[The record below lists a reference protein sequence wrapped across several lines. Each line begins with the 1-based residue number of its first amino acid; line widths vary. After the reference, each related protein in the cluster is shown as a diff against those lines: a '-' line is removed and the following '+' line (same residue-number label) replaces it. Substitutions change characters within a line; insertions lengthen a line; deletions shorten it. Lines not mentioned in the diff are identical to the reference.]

1 MYDVAIIG
9 SGIVGCACAYRL
21 SKCNLRIV
29 MLEKENDVCMGSTR
43 ANSAIMHAGYDPKP
57 GTLMAKLNVEGNRLA
72 REICKKLSVPWKDT
86 GSLVVALS
94 DEDMQTLEVLLDRG
108 NKNGVPG
115 LEIWQ
120 ADRLREKEPN
130 ISPNAK
136 GALWAPSAA
145 IVNPWEFGL
154 AMAETAVK
162 NGCELKRNFC
172 VSSIDKTEE
181 GLEISSD
188 ADKVSA
194 RYVINAG
201 GVYADKISRM
211 VCDTSFEIIPTAGEY
226 YLLDKAEGSR
236 VSSVIFQCPSKEGKG
251 VLVAPTVHG
260 NLIVGPNAVVR
271 RDPDDTS
278 DTAEG
283 LDEVR
288 TKAQK
293 TVPGIEFRQNIRNF
307 AGVRAN
313 STVDDFII
321 DFACEHFLNLAGIR
335 SPGLTAAPAIAEYA
349 AELLSKQGLE
359 LVEKEDYDDSRKKVH
374 FNKMTPEEREK
385 LIEENPSYGRVIC
398 RCETVTEGE
407 IIDAVHSPITPV
419 SVDGI
424 KRRAGAGMGRCQ
436 GGFCGP
442 RVVDIL
448 SRELGV
454 SPLDILQ
461 DREGSFILTSR
472 TKSEVE

>member
-21 SKCNLRIV
+21 SKCKLRVV
-29 MLEKENDVCMGSTR
+29 MIEKENDVCMGATR

-86 GSLVVALS
+86 GSFVVALS
-94 DEDMQTLEVLLDRG
+94 DEDMKTLEVLLDRG
-108 NKNGVPG
+108 KKNGVPG

-172 VSSIDKTEE
+172 VKSIERSDEKF
-181 GLEISSD
+181 EIFSD
-188 ADKVSA
+188 SDKVIA

-211 VCDTSFEIIPTAGEY
+211 VSDDSFDIIPTAGEY
-226 YLLDKAEGSR
+226 YLLDKAEGDR

-271 RDPDDTS
+271 DDPDDTS
-278 DTAEG
+278 DTADG
-283 LDEVR
+283 LNEVR
-288 TKAQK
+288 RKAQN
-293 TVPGIEFRQNIRNF
+293 TVPSIEFRQNIRNF

-321 DFACEHFLNLAGIR
+321 DFACDNFLNLAGIR

-349 AELLSKQGLE
+349 AKLLHEHGLE
-359 LVEKEDYDDSRKKVH
+359 LAEKENYTDSREKVH

-385 LIEENPSYGRVIC
+385 LIEKNPSYGRVIC

-442 RVVDIL
+442 RVVEIL

-454 SPLDILQ
+454 SPLKILQ

>member
-21 SKCNLRIV
+21 SKCKLRVV

-57 GTLMAKLNVEGNRLA
+57 GTLMAKLNVDGNRLA

-94 DEDMQTLEVLLDRG
+94 DDDMETLEDLLERG

-120 ADRLREKEPN
+120 EDRLRKKEPN

-154 AMAETAVK
+154 AMAEVAVK

-172 VSSIDKTEE
+172 VKAIDKTEE
-181 GLEISSD
+181 GFEISTD
-188 ADKVSA
+188 ADKVTA
-194 RYVINAG
+194 RFVINAG

-211 VCDTSFEIIPTAGEY
+211 VSDDSFEIIPTAGEY
-226 YLLDKAEGSR
+226 YLLDKAEGNR

-251 VLVAPTVHG
+251 VLVSPTVHG

-271 RDPDDTS
+271 LDPDDTS

-288 TKAQK
+288 EKAKK
-293 TVPGIEFRQNIRNF
+293 TVPSIDFRQNIRNF

-321 DFACEHFLNLAGIR
+321 DFACENFLNLAGIR

-349 AELLSKQGLE
+349 AELLSEHGLD
-359 LVEKEDYDDSRKKVH
+359 LSEKEDYDDSRRKVH
-374 FNKMTPEEREK
+374 FNKMTPEEKEK
-385 LIEENPSYGRVIC
+385 LIEENPAYGRVIC

-407 IIDAVHSPITPV
+407 ILDAVHSPITPV

-454 SPLDILQ
+454 SPIKILQ

>member
-1 MYDVAIIG
+1 M
-9 SGIVGCACAYRL
+9 
-21 SKCNLRIV
+21 
-29 MLEKENDVCMGSTR
+29 
-43 ANSAIMHAGYDPKP
+43 
-57 GTLMAKLNVEGNRLA
+57 
-72 REICKKLSVPWKDT
+72 
-86 GSLVVALS
+86 
-94 DEDMQTLEVLLDRG
+94 
-108 NKNGVPG
+108 
-115 LEIWQ
+115 
-120 ADRLREKEPN
+120 
-130 ISPNAK
+130 
-136 GALWAPSAA
+136 
-145 IVNPWEFGL
+145 
-154 AMAETAVK
+154 
-162 NGCELKRNFC
+162 
-172 VSSIDKTEE
+172 
-181 GLEISSD
+181 
-188 ADKVSA
+188 
-194 RYVINAG
+194 
-201 GVYADKISRM
+201 
-211 VCDTSFEIIPTAGEY
+211 
-226 YLLDKAEGSR
+226 
-236 VSSVIFQCPSKEGKG
+236 
-251 VLVAPTVHG
+251 
-260 NLIVGPNAVVR
+260 GPNAVVR

-359 LVEKEDYDDSRKKVH
+359 LVEKEDYDDSRQKVH

-407 IIDAVHSPITPV
+407 IIDAVHSPINPV